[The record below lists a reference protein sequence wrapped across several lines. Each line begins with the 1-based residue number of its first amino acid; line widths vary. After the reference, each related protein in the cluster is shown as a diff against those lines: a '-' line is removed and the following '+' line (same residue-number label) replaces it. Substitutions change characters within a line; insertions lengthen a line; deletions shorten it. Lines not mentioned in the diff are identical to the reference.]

1 MDHDHAVEPDTGHGG
16 VDTAAPGLEP
26 APPHVVGERFELG
39 ERLGR
44 GAAATVYRA
53 RDRLLGREVA
63 VKLFAPGI
71 GTLESASCGRE
82 MQATAQVVH
91 PGVLEVFDVGEVDDR
106 VFLVTR
112 LVAGGSPAD
121 ALEREPLPVE
131 VVVGLDA
138 PHGLIGS

>member
-1 MDHDHAVEPDTGHGG
+1 
-16 VDTAAPGLEP
+16 
-26 APPHVVGERFELG
+26 
-39 ERLGR
+39 
-44 GAAATVYRA
+44 
-53 RDRLLGREVA
+53 
-63 VKLFAPGI
+63 
-71 GTLESASCGRE
+71 
-82 MQATAQVVH
+82 
-91 PGVLEVFDVGEVDDR
+91 VFDVGEVDDR